1 MVSGYATLTRPT
13 GFCVLFVKKISLDKT
28 RMTVLVSAYS
38 LALVSFTR
46 LAQAL
51 KVVGVQCATK
61 KVGRYRE
68 GAETRQRILD
78 TALDLIASNGYSATS
93 IAKIST
99 AAGVQPA
106 SIYWAFGSKEGLLAA
121 VMERAAER
129 WFATELETVQTDS
142 PSDLERALQH
152 WTASISA
159 RPEFLRLMLVL
170 SLERR
175 EGDPD
180 ILVAA
185 QRVRK
190 QARHALV
197 RRLEQCIPIEDR
209 VQRRANARQLAY
221 LVMMLLDGVFVSR
234 QVEPGDLS
242 ERQLVTIVSRA
253 VRTSLSDMLTEC
265 TNEEVA

>member
-1 MVSGYATLTRPT
+1 MVGLQY
-13 GFCVLFVKKISLDKT
+13 
-28 RMTVLVSAYS
+28 
-38 LALVSFTR
+38 
-46 LAQAL
+46 
-51 KVVGVQCATK
+51 ATK

-68 GAETRQRILD
+68 GVETRQRILD

-93 IAKIST
+93 ISKIST

-106 SIYWAFGSKEGLLAA
+106 SIYWAFRSKEGLLAA
-121 VMERAAER
+121 VIERAADR
-129 WFATELETVQTDS
+129 WFATELEKTPANS
-142 PSDLERALQH
+142 PVDMERALQH

-180 ILVAA
+180 ILMAA

-197 RRLEQCIPIEDR
+197 RRLGQFIPIDDSTR
-209 VQRRANARQLAY
+209 RRANARQLAY

-253 VRTSLSDMLTEC
+253 VRTSLYDMLTED
-265 TNEEVA
+265 TNEAVA

>member
-1 MVSGYATLTRPT
+1 
-13 GFCVLFVKKISLDKT
+13 
-28 RMTVLVSAYS
+28 
-38 LALVSFTR
+38 
-46 LAQAL
+46 
-51 KVVGVQCATK
+51 VQCATK

-99 AAGVQPA
+99 VAGVQPA
-106 SIYWAFGSKEGLLAA
+106 SIYWAFDSKEGLLAA

-129 WFATELETVQTDS
+129 WFATKLTTTDADS
-142 PSDLERALQH
+142 PVDMERALQH

-175 EGDPD
+175 AGDPN

-197 RRLEQCIPIEDR
+197 RRLEQFIPIEDST
-209 VQRRANARQLAY
+209 RRRTSACEVAH

-253 VRTSLSDMLTEC
+253 VRASLYDMLTED

>member
-1 MVSGYATLTRPT
+1 M
-13 GFCVLFVKKISLDKT
+13 
-28 RMTVLVSAYS
+28 
-38 LALVSFTR
+38 
-46 LAQAL
+46 
-51 KVVGVQCATK
+51 QCATK

-93 IAKIST
+93 IAKISK
-99 AAGVQPA
+99 AAGVRPA

-129 WFATELETVQTDS
+129 WFATELKSAPTDS
-142 PSDLERALQH
+142 PVDIKRALQH
-152 WTASISA
+152 WTASISG
-159 RPEFLRLMLVL
+159 RPGFLRLLLVL

-175 EGDPD
+175 DGNPE

-190 QARHALV
+190 QARHTLV
-197 RRLEQCIPIEDR
+197 RRLEQFIPIKDR
-209 VQRRANARQLAY
+209 ARRRADARQLAN

-253 VRTSLSDMLTEC
+253 VRTSLYDMLTEC
-265 TNEEVA
+265 REESNEEVA

>member
-1 MVSGYATLTRPT
+1 M
-13 GFCVLFVKKISLDKT
+13 
-28 RMTVLVSAYS
+28 
-38 LALVSFTR
+38 
-46 LAQAL
+46 
-51 KVVGVQCATK
+51 QCATK

-129 WFATELETVQTDS
+129 WFATELKPAPTDG
-142 PSDLERALQH
+142 PADMEKALQR

-159 RPEFLRLMLVL
+159 RPGFLRLLLVL

-175 EGDPD
+175 DGDPE
-180 ILVAA
+180 ILMAA

-190 QARHALV
+190 QARHTLV
-197 RRLEQCIPIEDR
+197 RRLEQFIPLEDSAR
-209 VQRRANARQLAY
+209 RRASARQLAY

-242 ERQLVTIVSRA
+242 ENQLVTIVSRA
-253 VRTSLSDMLTEC
+253 VRTSLYDMLTEC
-265 TNEEVA
+265 SEDSNEEVA